1 MSIHQ
6 NRKDEHVE
14 LAEKLYGSQ
23 PLTDFEAMTFVHHSF
38 PKMNVADVDLQTQ
51 FAGFKLDFP
60 CYINGM
66 TGGSDKT
73 ATINRY
79 LALVARETGL
89 AMASG
94 SVSAAIKHPE
104 VAESFAVIRRTNPKG
119 KIFAN
124 LGAEHSVENGKRAV
138 ELLQA
143 DALQL
148 HVNAPQ
154 ELVMPDGEGERFFT
168 NWLSQIQK
176 MVEQVGV
183 PVIVKEVGFGMSRET
198 IQQLVAIGVKT
209 IDVSGRGGTN
219 FVAIENSRR
228 AKQEFSFAENWGQST
243 AISLIESAQF
253 QDKVEILASGGIKTP
268 IDMIKALSLGA
279 RACGLSGHFLHLVQT
294 AGVEKTIAEVEQWR
308 NTLKTLMTLLGAK
321 TVSDLQNTDLILREP
336 IKGWCEARRIDWQGY
351 ANRS

>member
-14 LAEKLYGSQ
+14 LAEKLYGSH

-38 PKMNVADVDLQTQ
+38 PNMDVADVDLSTQ
-51 FAGFKLDFP
+51 FAGFNLELPF
-60 CYINGM
+60 YINGM

-79 LALVARETGL
+79 LALVAKETGL

-104 VAESFAVIRRTNPKG
+104 VAESFSVIRRTNPNG
-119 KIFAN
+119 IIFAN
-124 LGAEHSVENGKRAV
+124 LGAEHSTENGKRAV
-138 ELLQA
+138 DILQA

-154 ELVMPDGEGERFFT
+154 ELVMPNGEGERSFT
-168 NWLSQIQK
+168 NWLNQIEK
-176 MVEQVGV
+176 MVTEVGV
-183 PVIVKEVGFGMSRET
+183 PVIVKEVGFGMSRKT
-198 IQQLVAIGVKT
+198 IQQLIAIGVKT

-228 AKQEFSFAENWGQST
+228 SKQEFSFAENWGQST
-243 AISLIESAQF
+243 AVSLIESAEYQN
-253 QDKVEILASGGIKTP
+253 KVEILASGGIKTP
-268 IDMIKALSLGA
+268 LDMVKALSIGA
-279 RACGLSGHFLHLVQT
+279 RACGLSGHFLHLIQT
-294 AGVEKTIAEVEQWR
+294 EGVEKTIAEVEQWR
-308 NTLKTLMTLLGAK
+308 QTLKTLMTLLGTKKVA
-321 TVSDLQNTDLILREP
+321 DLQQTDIILREP
-336 IKGWCEARRIDWQGY
+336 IKGWCEARRIDWQSY

>member
-14 LAEKLYGSQ
+14 LAEKLYGSH

-38 PKMNVADVDLQTQ
+38 PNMNVSDVDLRTH
-51 FAGFKLDFP
+51 FATFDLELPF
-60 CYINGM
+60 YINGM

-79 LALVARETGL
+79 LALVAKETGL

-119 KIFAN
+119 VIFAN

-138 ELLQA
+138 DLLQA

-154 ELVMPDGEGERFFT
+154 ELVMPDGEGERSFT

-198 IQQLVAIGVKT
+198 IQQLMRIGVKT

-228 AKQEFSFAENWGQST
+228 TKQEFSFAENWGQST
-243 AISLIESAQF
+243 AVSLIESGPF
-253 QDKVEILASGGIKTP
+253 QNQVEILASGGIKTP
-268 IDMIKALSLGA
+268 IDMVKALSLGA

-294 AGVEKTIAEVEQWR
+294 LGVEKTIAEVEQWR
-308 NTLKTLMTLLGAK
+308 QTLQTLMTLLGAK
-321 TVSDLQNTDLILREP
+321 KIADLQKNDIILREP
-336 IKGWCEARRIDWQGY
+336 IKGWCEARRIDWQSY